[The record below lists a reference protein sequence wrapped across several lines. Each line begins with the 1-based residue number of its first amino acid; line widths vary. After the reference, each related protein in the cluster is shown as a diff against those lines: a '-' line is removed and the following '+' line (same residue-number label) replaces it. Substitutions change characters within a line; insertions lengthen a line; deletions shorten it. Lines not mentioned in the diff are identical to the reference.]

1 MKHSLNKYIS
11 MCGVAS
17 RRKAE
22 SIIESNKVSINGKIA
37 KLTDKV
43 DDETDVVTIKG
54 KVIKPF
60 THEYYILNKPKNV
73 VSTTSD
79 DKNRPTVVDYV
90 KSKVKLNVVG
100 RLDFDTTG
108 LVLLTN
114 DGDLIY
120 KITHPKSHV
129 AKTYLLTVSGTITA
143 DQVNRLKQGVN
154 IGGYKTQKAKVENTQ
169 ITDDKTTFELTI
181 FEGKNQ
187 QIKRMCEGAGIRLL
201 YLKRLTIG
209 NLTLQ
214 GLKPGESKKLSKEQ
228 IYKFFC

>member
-1 MKHSLNKYIS
+1 MKFSLNKYLS

-43 DDETDVVTIKG
+43 DDEIDVVTIKG

-129 AKTYLLTVSGTITA
+129 AKTYLLTVSGTVTA

-154 IGGYKTQKAKVENTQ
+154 IGGYKTQKAKIENIQT
-169 ITDDKTTFELTI
+169 IEDKTTFEITI

-187 QIKRMCEGAGIRLL
+187 QIKRMCEAAGLHFL
-201 YLKRLTIG
+201 YLERLAIG
-209 NLTLQ
+209 DLTLQ
-214 GLKPGESKKLSKEQ
+214 GLKSGHSKQFTKEE
-228 IYKFFC
+228 IYKFF

>member
-1 MKHSLNKYIS
+1 

-22 SIIESNKVSINGKIA
+22 EIIESNKVKINGVIA

-43 DDETDVVTIKG
+43 DDDKDIVTVNNKAIKA
-54 KVIKPF
+54 F
-60 THEYYILNKPKNV
+60 EHEYYILNKPKNI

-90 KSKVKLNVVG
+90 KSKAKLNVVG

-120 KITHPKSHV
+120 KITHPKTHV
-129 AKTYLLTVSGTITA
+129 PKTYKLTVSGTVTP
-143 DQVNRLKQGVN
+143 DQLNRLKQGVN
-154 IGGYKTQKAKVENTQ
+154 IGGYKTQKAKVANVST
-169 ITDDKTTFELTI
+169 TTDKTIFELTI
-181 FEGKNQ
+181 YEGKNQ
-187 QIKRMCEGAGIRLL
+187 QIKRMCEGAGIHLL
-201 YLKRLTIG
+201 YLERLAIG
-209 NLTLQ
+209 DLTLQ
-214 GLKPGESKKLSKEQ
+214 GLKQGESKKLTKDQ
-228 IYKFFC
+228 IYKFF

>member
-1 MKHSLNKYIS
+1 